1 MKLKSIT
8 NSTRL
13 DKRLKAIFEVDDKT
27 ITVHFGAKNGSTF
40 IDHNNENKRQ
50 AYIAR
55 HSKNNEDWSSPTT
68 AGALARYILWEK
80 TSLEKAI
87 KAFKDRFNL

>member
-8 NSTRL
+8 NSTRI
-13 DKRLKAIFEVDDKT
+13 DKRLTAIFEVKGKT

-40 IDHNNENKRQ
+40 IDHNNEDKRQ

-55 HSKNNEDWSSPTT
+55 HSKNNENWDNPMT

-80 TSLEKAI
+80 PTLQKAI
-87 KAFKDRFNL
+87 KAFKERFNL

>member
-13 DKRLKAIFEVDDKT
+13 DKRLTAVFELDGKT

-40 IDHNNENKRQ
+40 IDHGNEDKRQ

-55 HSKNNEDWSSPTT
+55 HSKNNEDWSNPMT

-80 TSLEKAI
+80 PTLQKAI